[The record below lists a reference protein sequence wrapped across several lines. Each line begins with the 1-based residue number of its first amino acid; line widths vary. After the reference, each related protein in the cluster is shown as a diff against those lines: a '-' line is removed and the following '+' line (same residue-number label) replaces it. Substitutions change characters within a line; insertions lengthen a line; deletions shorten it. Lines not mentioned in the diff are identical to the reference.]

1 MKRLIIMLAGLMLAG
16 AVQAQPTPETPSLP
30 AVTDI
35 QWAERPALQADD
47 YPALALMFEMEG
59 AATLRCVGAA
69 DGSVRHCEVIEEDG
83 QVGFGESAIRVVERG
98 RVHPHTI
105 DGVAQNATFTVRIP
119 FLLGDSETGESL
131 GPPAY
136 AGEEPSAE
144 LVALVRADVEER
156 MIAGLIVEDIIGR
169 LSSRDRARVEIHV
182 VRAVRD
188 KRALLVDAM
197 ALGLAR
203 LAPPEVVAAL
213 EAGLP
218 PPPVAMR
225 QDFTAMDQYF
235 RAQSEIR
242 ARAREYFCAQ
252 HACPDQ

>member
-1 MKRLIIMLAGLMLAG
+1 
-16 AVQAQPTPETPSLP
+16 
-30 AVTDI
+30 
-35 QWAERPALQADD
+35 
-47 YPALALMFEMEG
+47 
-59 AATLRCVGAA
+59 
-69 DGSVRHCEVIEEDG
+69 
-83 QVGFGESAIRVVERG
+83 VVERG
-98 RVHPHTI
+98 RVHPRTI

-136 AGEEPSAE
+136 TGEEPSAE

-156 MIAGLIVEDIIGR
+156 LIAGLIVEDILGR
-169 LSSRDRARVEIHV
+169 LSPEDRARVEIHV

-203 LAPPEVVAAL
+203 IAPPEVVAAL

-218 PPPVAMR
+218 PPPIAMR
-225 QDFTAMDQYF
+225 RDFTAMDQF
-235 RAQSEIR
+235 FLAQGEIR

-252 HACPDQ
+252 HCCPPED